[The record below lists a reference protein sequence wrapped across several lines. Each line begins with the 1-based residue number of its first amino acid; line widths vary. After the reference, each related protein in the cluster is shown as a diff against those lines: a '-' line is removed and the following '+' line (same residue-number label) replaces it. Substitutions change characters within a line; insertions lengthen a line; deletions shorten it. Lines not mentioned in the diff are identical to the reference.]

1 MKLLS
6 LVIWSCWAGI
16 AGRILLAPAV
26 RLGLS
31 EGLFLLLVCAPAVG
45 LLACLRWA
53 FRAPAAKE
61 PAAPSPLP
69 PTPPRPAQPNPVK
82 PVHVQVF

>member
-1 MKLLS
+1 MKALS
-6 LVIWSCWAGI
+6 LVIWLCWAGI
-16 AGRILLAPAV
+16 GGRVLMAPAA
-26 RLGLS
+26 RLTLS

-53 FRAPAAKE
+53 LRAPAATE
-61 PAAPSPLP
+61 ANALPPAPQRPSQPSPG
-69 PTPPRPAQPNPVK
+69 K